1 VQIQIL
7 IPPLPLLAKTPSSSA
22 ETRLNLAGIIL
33 DERRFFMFLSRI
45 SVEIVRVPIC
55 RLLPPTRFEGRM
67 ASRADPAVEVAA
79 VVTDES
85 DTLIHDVVDDDT
97 ALVVVP
103 ATMDDAAATSESN
116 QRKKVNQ
123 RWVLSDEAKRA
134 LEAVYNERRFPT
146 LAMREE
152 LAQEL
157 GGSLRQVQV
166 WFQNRRQRDHRP
178 DDEAT
183 LSTGTTA
190 MAVGGSVQPMW
201 GFMPGHPYPLGAIP
215 MPSMQAHPLGTLPMF
230 PPSAGGAS
238 AFSVQHGPQ
247 YPGGLT
253 PGPGGSPPQLSHP
266 ILSMNNHLYQALAQ
280 RPPSTAAGWTAQQR
294 STAALRSPQPSHPQC
309 LHPPSVMASLPPLPP
324 LPSLSSLAPQLPG
337 QPRTALGTALA
348 SHC

>member
-1 VQIQIL
+1 
-7 IPPLPLLAKTPSSSA
+7 
-22 ETRLNLAGIIL
+22 
-33 DERRFFMFLSRI
+33 
-45 SVEIVRVPIC
+45 
-55 RLLPPTRFEGRM
+55 M

-183 LSTGTTA
+183 LSTGA
-190 MAVGGSVQPMW
+190 SPPIGSSAVSGTRAPAPASTGAVSGAPSAPVQP
-201 GFMPGHPYPLGAIP
+201 FD
-215 MPSMQAHPLGTLPMF
+215 
-230 PPSAGGAS
+230 
-238 AFSVQHGPQ
+238 
-247 YPGGLT
+247 
-253 PGPGGSPPQLSHP
+253 
-266 ILSMNNHLYQALAQ
+266 
-280 RPPSTAAGWTAQQR
+280 
-294 STAALRSPQPSHPQC
+294 
-309 LHPPSVMASLPPLPP
+309 P
-324 LPSLSSLAPQLPG
+324 LPSVAPSSSALPTLPALPTLG
-337 QPRTALGTALA
+337 TALGTAAGALA
-348 SHC
+348 SGAVSGMDHLAGAPALTPSVLRRIS

>member
-1 VQIQIL
+1 M
-7 IPPLPLLAKTPSSSA
+7 
-22 ETRLNLAGIIL
+22 EDR
-33 DERRFFMFLSRI
+33 
-45 SVEIVRVPIC
+45 
-55 RLLPPTRFEGRM
+55 
-67 ASRADPAVEVAA
+67 RADPAVEVAA

-85 DTLIHDVVDDDT
+85 SVALVHGVVEDDT

-103 ATMDDAAATSESN
+103 ATMEDAAATSESN

-152 LAQEL
+152 LAQDL

-178 DDEAT
+178 DNEAT
-183 LSTGTTA
+183 LNTTA
-190 MAVGGSVQPMW
+190 MAVGGSVQQMW

-215 MPSMQAHPLGTLPMF
+215 MPSMQAHPLRTFPMF
-230 PPSAGGAS
+230 RQSAGGAS

-253 PGPGGSPPQLSHP
+253 PGPGGLAPQLSHP

-280 RPPSTAAGWTAQQR
+280 RPPSSSAAASWTAQQG
-294 STAALRSPQPSHPQC
+294 STAALMGPQPSHPQC
-309 LHPPSVMASLPPLPP
+309 LHPPSVMTSLPPLS
-324 LPSLSSLAPQLPG
+324 SLSSPAPLQPG

-348 SHC
+348 SPQLSARDNATSQTSATSPLAPNIRGSTIY